1 MGMVKK
7 KVTIVS
13 DEKTLEFANY
23 IRQLISVNDDKD
35 DEIIGV
41 EDGSVETAVWT
52 EKEYLNNKAKLS
64 SNQHILFVGDNKVS
78 KSETACIDVKYNMF
92 GMKYGWLGKTGMIQV
107 NKKMLSPEE
116 YEVFISYCRAYEIE
130 FNKIVMKKKKKP
142 EIEDKEESK
151 GKLLKNGFAV
161 GAVAVA
167 AVFNPLVPIV
177 AIPGI
182 AAIDTVNKVVI
193 DKKVK
198 EQQYRALSLIMYLDA
213 LKEFLEE

>member
-7 KVTIVS
+7 KVTIVT
-13 DEKTLEFANY
+13 DEKTVEFANY
-23 IRQLISVNDDKD
+23 IRQLISVNDDKE
-35 DEIIGV
+35 DEVIGV

-78 KSETACIDVKYNMF
+78 RSETACIDVKYNMF

-107 NKKMLSPEE
+107 NKKMLSLEE
-116 YEVFISYCRAYEIE
+116 YEAFISYCRAYEIE